1 MAVITNSGGRYGLVF
16 ASVEKVR
23 GVRGA
28 SDKTRILVFFPFQF
42 LGCVRLVYYRILC
55 PCFNDPQFNDE
66 VQHLGPAFAGGYPKC
81 YEPILQTP
89 LVERT

>member
-1 MAVITNSGGRYGLVF
+1 MRDYTDHLDEY
-16 ASVEKVR
+16 
-23 GVRGA
+23 
-28 SDKTRILVFFPFQF
+28 
-42 LGCVRLVYYRILC
+42 
-55 PCFNDPQFNDE
+55 PQFNDE